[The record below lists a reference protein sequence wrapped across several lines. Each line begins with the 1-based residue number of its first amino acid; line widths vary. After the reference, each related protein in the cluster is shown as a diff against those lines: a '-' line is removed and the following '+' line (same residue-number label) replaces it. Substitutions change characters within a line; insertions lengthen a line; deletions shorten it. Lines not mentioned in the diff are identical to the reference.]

1 MKAAN
6 IGFDIMRDG
15 LPAID
20 AVEAAVASLED
31 DPLFN
36 AGTGSSPNLL
46 GEIEDDAAIMDG
58 STLRGAG
65 VAMLKS
71 MKNPVKVARLVMDH
85 TDHVLLAGKIA
96 RKIALAHHAAT
107 ANLKVPSRIK
117 LWRRQLRS
125 LKNGRP
131 TGFSTNHR
139 STIRSIL
146 SGLSDTVGALA
157 VDDAGAMAAADS
169 TGGLLLKLPGRI
181 GDSAILGAGIYA
193 DDNSAAAATGI
204 GEQAMK
210 LVVSKAT
217 CTLMRG
223 TSPTSA
229 ARTVVKSAY
238 DRFGPGMGI
247 ITLNR
252 NGNYGVAH
260 NTRNLCWALVTPRK
274 SEHGITGE
282 RVR

>member
-1 MKAAN
+1 
-6 IGFDIMRDG
+6 MREGRPG
-15 LPAID
+15 LD

-31 DPLFN
+31 DPIFN
-36 AGTGSSPNLL
+36 AGTGSSPNLI
-46 GEIEDDAAIMDG
+46 GDVEDDAAIMDG
-58 STLRGAG
+58 SSLQGAG
-65 VAMLKS
+65 VAMLRG

-85 TDHVLLAGKIA
+85 TDHVLLAGGTA

-107 ANLKVPSRIK
+107 ANLKVPSRIR
-117 LWRRQLRS
+117 LWRKELRA
-125 LKNGRP
+125 LKISKK
-131 TGFSTNHR
+131 TGFSTAHR
-139 STIRSIL
+139 WTARSVL

-157 VDDAGAMAAADS
+157 VDGTGRVAAANS

-210 LVVSKAT
+210 LVVSKAA
-217 CTLMRG
+217 CTLMR
-223 TSPTSA
+223 TISPISA
-229 ARTVVKSAY
+229 ATTIVKSAY
-238 DRFGPGMGI
+238 DRFGPGMGM

-252 NGNYGVAH
+252 NGSYGVAH
-260 NTRNLCWALVTPRK
+260 NTRNLCWAVLTPRK
-274 SEHGITGE
+274 SEYGMTGK

>member
-1 MKAAN
+1 
-6 IGFDIMRDG
+6 MRDG
-15 LPAID
+15 RPAVD

-46 GEIEDDAAIMDG
+46 GEVEDDAAIMDG

-65 VAMLKS
+65 VAMLKG

-85 TDHVLLAGKIA
+85 TDHVLLAGGTA
-96 RKIALAHHAAT
+96 RKIGLAHHAAT

-117 LWRRQLRS
+117 LWRIELKS
-125 LKNGRP
+125 LKSGRR
-131 TGFSTNHR
+131 TGFSAIHR
-139 STIRSIL
+139 STARFIL
-146 SGLSDTVGALA
+146 SGLSDTVGTLA
-157 VDDAGAMAAADS
+157 VDGEGRMAAANS

-193 DDNSAAAATGI
+193 DDDSAAAATGI
-204 GEQAMK
+204 GEQAIK
-210 LVVSKAT
+210 LVISKAA

-223 TSPTSA
+223 TSPISA

-238 DRFGPGMGI
+238 DRFGPGMGM

-260 NTRNLCWALVTPRK
+260 NTRNLCWALVTRHK
-274 SEHGITGE
+274 SRHGMTGKP
-282 RVR
+282 VP